1 MKGNSGAVKLDWKKL
16 AAIEVNRFEHDL
28 ENNSWSVEE
37 IGNIIS
43 YSFIDVE
50 FNLVEIDQ
58 NFVKLFKLAQ
68 IIIRHLLKKLS
79 SLKSLEEQVSTS
91 RSLNVENR
99 KLRKL
104 LEIYKQALCSSSSTI
119 SSDLIQCPNC
129 PKAFGDINFLQSH
142 LKRRHPETGLEAKGL
157 LPLTRRINQYT
168 DAIQSSTITTQSI
181 ENLKKELQCIRDQL
195 DNTRNELNSER
206 EARMNL
212 EVKIANELEERG
224 FTRPQSSRGQRL
236 EKKCRERVAEPS
248 VHSLEKLSSGL
259 EGKKTVEISIDCGSK
274 GRGQQDLT
282 NLLLS
287 HTQEVRNIGSRLEKM
302 LQKLDN
308 QPSSSEIMTL
318 DSKAIEFSGQNSS
331 HPYDDTSGN
340 KMAMKDREK
349 LLSEISDQL
358 RALGVEEGNSI
369 DYQTFQ
375 KTLKEVR
382 AKRKRM
388 RTHEKADQLTNILN
402 DQIRAP
408 DVKKITQRD
417 QLISSQ
423 NSRVTPFDEIQTMAK
438 IENDVRS
445 AINSTG
451 KESDSSNVWRPKSV
465 LLLRD
470 ETGKLIGREGKKF
483 EKKLRFSETRIEISP
498 EDTEDD
504 GEDEEEEEEEE
515 EEYQNASKQTGQSD
529 GNLATEYNDDES
541 DDDEESN
548 SIEPGEE
555 TAEVSSTSK
564 HDDKSKEMSSKSV
577 AQVSSDPVAYSSI
590 SDHLKATDLQ
600 WFDSDTSDTEEEMDV
615 KQKGETSKKDGL
627 TKVGSLLTD
636 KNEPGELLQNVSV
649 QELTK
654 LIEEQLRQSRSRGKL
669 TTSAVP
675 VAGDTSNESKRK
687 ESDGELEGWMQKDM
701 DDIDKYLGH
710 DRL

>member
-1 MKGNSGAVKLDWKKL
+1 MA
-16 AAIEVNRFEHDL
+16 
-28 ENNSWSVEE
+28 
-37 IGNIIS
+37 
-43 YSFIDVE
+43 
-50 FNLVEIDQ
+50 EIDQ
-58 NFVKLFKLAQ
+58 NFVKLFKMAQ

-91 RSLNVENR
+91 RCLNVENR

-212 EVKIANELEERG
+212 EVTIANELEERG

-236 EKKCRERVAEPS
+236 EKNSRERVAES
-248 VHSLEKLSSGL
+248 GIHSLEKLSSSLG
-259 EGKKTVEISIDCGSK
+259 GKKTVEISIDCGSK

-302 LQKLDN
+302 LQKLD

-318 DSKAIEFSGQNSS
+318 DSKVIEFCGQNSS
-331 HPYDDTSGN
+331 FLYDDSHEN
-340 KMAMKDREK
+340 KAVTKDRER
-349 LLSEISDQL
+349 LLSGISDQL
-358 RALGVEEGNSI
+358 RALGVEEGHSI

-382 AKRKRM
+382 AKRRRM
-388 RTHEKADQLTNILN
+388 RTHEKADQVLNILN
-402 DQIRAP
+402 DQIRTQ
-408 DVKKITQRD
+408 DVKKFTQEE
-417 QLISSQ
+417 QLSSSV
-423 NSRVTPFDEIQTMAK
+423 NSRVPPLDEIQTMAK

-445 AINSTG
+445 AIITTDE
-451 KESDSSNVWRPKSV
+451 KSDCSNVQRPKSV

-470 ETGKLIGREGKKF
+470 ESGQLIGREGKKF

-504 GEDEEEEEEEE
+504 DDGEDEEEEEEE
-515 EEYQNASKQTGQSD
+515 YQNTSNQTSQSD
-529 GNLATEYNDDES
+529 GNSCTEYNDES
-541 DDDEESN
+541 EDDEESN

-555 TAEVSSTSK
+555 TAEVSSSK
-564 HDDKSKEMSSKSV
+564 PDDKSKEMSSKPV
-577 AQVSSDPVAYSSI
+577 AQVSCHPVAYSSI

-600 WFDSDTSDTEEEMDV
+600 WFDSDTSDTEEEMDM
-615 KQKGETSKKDGL
+615 KQKGEASKKDEL
-627 TKVGSLLTD
+627 TKVSSLLSD

-669 TTSAVP
+669 MTTAVP
-675 VAGDTSNESKRK
+675 VAGDTSKEWKRK
-687 ESDGELEGWMQKDM
+687 DFDGDLERWMQKDM
-701 DDIDKYLGH
+701 DDIDKYLSH
-710 DRL
+710 DQLK